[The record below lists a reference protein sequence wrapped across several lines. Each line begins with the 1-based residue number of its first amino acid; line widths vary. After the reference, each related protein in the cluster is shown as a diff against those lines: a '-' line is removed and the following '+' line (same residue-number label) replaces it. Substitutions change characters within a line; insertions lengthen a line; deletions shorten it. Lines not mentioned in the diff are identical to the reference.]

1 MMDIKSFTN
10 LGGPGG
16 WAEVIIVQKNEK
28 ITRTVPILKSNST
41 QFSFNF
47 FSAMDIKIYLKGR
60 GPGGRVD
67 FFFTYYYNI
76 SSM

>member
-16 WAEVIIVQKNEK
+16 GQGALSVQKNEK

-41 QFSFNF
+41 
-47 FSAMDIKIYLKGR
+47 
-60 GPGGRVD
+60 
-67 FFFTYYYNI
+67 
-76 SSM
+76 